1 MKYGLLLTG
10 MIAGG
15 VCAALLLDEKRGPK
29 RRKILK
35 KRANEIWN
43 EASHAWNDYSRELKP
58 QIEKLKPHIDKYSH
72 ELAEGAKRVTEGTLH
87 RIEETAHNGWSPSA
101 RMLGATASA
110 IAFYGAGR
118 GGVVGTLLRTISLGL
133 LARALV
139 ASR

>member
-10 MIAGG
+10 MVAGG
-15 VCAALLLDEKRGPK
+15 VCAVLLLDEKQGPK

-43 EASHAWNDYSRELKP
+43 EASNAWNDYSRELKP
-58 QIEKLKPHIDKYSH
+58 HLDKYSH
-72 ELAEGAKRVTEGTLH
+72 ELSEGAKRVTEGTLH
-87 RIEETAHNGWSPSA
+87 RIEETTQNGWSPSA

-118 GGVVGTLLRTISLGL
+118 SGLVGILLRTISLGL

>member
-35 KRANEIWN
+35 KKANEIWN
-43 EASHAWNDYSRELKP
+43 EASNAWSDYSRELKP
-58 QIEKLKPHIDKYSH
+58 QFEKYSK
-72 ELAEGAKRVTEGTLH
+72 ELSEGAKRVTEGTLH
-87 RIEETAHNGWSPSA
+87 RIEETTHNGWSPSA

-118 GGVVGTLLRTISLGL
+118 SGVVGILLRTISLGL

>member
-1 MKYGLLLTG
+1 MKYALVLTV
-10 MIAGG
+10 IAGG
-15 VCAALLLDEKRGPK
+15 VCAALLLDEKQGPK

-35 KRANEIWN
+35 KKANEIWD

-58 QIEKLKPHIDKYSH
+58 QFEKYSKDLS
-72 ELAEGAKRVTEGTLH
+72 ESAKRVTEGTLH
-87 RIEETAHNGWSPSA
+87 RIEETTHNGWSPSA

-110 IAFYGAGR
+110 MACCGAGR
-118 GGVVGTLLRTISLGL
+118 GGIVGTLLRSISLGR

>member
-15 VCAALLLDEKRGPK
+15 ICAALLLDEKRGPK
-29 RRKILK
+29 RRKMLK
-35 KRANEIWN
+35 KRANELWN
-43 EASHAWNDYSRELKP
+43 EASHALSDYSRELRP
-58 QIEKLKPHIDKYSH
+58 QFEKYSR
-72 ELAEGAKRVTEGTLH
+72 ELSEGAKRVTEGTLH

-110 IAFYGAGR
+110 VAFYGAGR